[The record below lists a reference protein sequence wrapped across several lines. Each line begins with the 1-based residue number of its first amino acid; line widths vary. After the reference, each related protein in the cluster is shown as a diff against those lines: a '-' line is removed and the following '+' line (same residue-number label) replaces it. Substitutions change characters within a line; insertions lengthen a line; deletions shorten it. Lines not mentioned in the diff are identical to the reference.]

1 MDDFSQ
7 ISVVERIRIMEALWD
22 SFQYDDIVP
31 SPWHAEILKK
41 RKEKLQNGKADFI
54 SLAELKSMSKKSPI

>member
-7 ISVVERIRIMEALWD
+7 ISVAERLRIMEALWD

-31 SPWHAEILKK
+31 PDWHADILKE
-41 RKEKLQNGKADFI
+41 RKEKLQNGKAAFI
-54 SLAELKSMSKKSPI
+54 SLAELKSMTKK